1 MHFVF
6 CTLFDKNYL
15 CKGLALFESL
25 QAHCLEFTLWILC
38 MDEPTSSFLEKMRLE
53 NVRLIALEDFED
65 DALREAKRNRTFA
78 EYCWTCA
85 APLISFVIQNEPTA
99 DLVAYLD
106 ADLFFYSNPLP
117 IYEELG
123 DGSILIIGHR
133 FSPEYQSSERTSGIY
148 NVSMVI
154 FRRDRDGL
162 ECLTWWK
169 ERVLEACALD
179 PEAGLCGDQKY
190 LDDWPTRFRNVVVLK
205 HKGGGLA
212 PWNISNYH
220 LSRKN
225 GDIYVDSDQLIFY
238 HFHSLQILGKHFLRK
253 RAFLASKGYRFTKE
267 QLALVYLPYAREL
280 ESAIKKVNELVP
292 ELISEDPSMKLLDI
306 LRAYRN
312 GNLLLV

>member
-1 MHFVF
+1 MHYVF

-15 CKGLALFESL
+15 YKGLALYSSL
-25 QAHCLEFTLWILC
+25 HTHCKEFTLWILC
-38 MDEPTSSFLEKMRLE
+38 MDEPTYSILERMRLE
-53 NVRLIALEDFED
+53 NVRLIPLDDFED
-65 DALREAKRNRTFA
+65 DALREAKPNRTFA
-78 EYCWTCA
+78 EYCWTST
-85 APLISFVIQNEPTA
+85 APLILFVIQNEPTA

-106 ADLFFYSNPLP
+106 ADLFFYSNPQP
-117 IYEELG
+117 IYDELG
-123 DGSILIIGHR
+123 GGSTLIIRHR
-133 FSPEYQSSERTSGIY
+133 FSSQYEALEETSGIY

-162 ECLTWWK
+162 ECLAWWK

-190 LDDWPTRFRNVVVLK
+190 LDDWPTRFRNVVVLQ

-220 LSRKN
+220 LSRKD
-225 GDIYVDSDQLIFY
+225 GDTYVDSDRLIFY
-238 HFHSLQILGKHFLRK
+238 HFHSLEILGEPFLMK
-253 RAFLASKGYRFTKE
+253 RAFLASRGYRFTRE
-267 QLALVYLPYAREL
+267 HLALVYFPYAREL
-280 ESAIKKVNELVP
+280 RRAIEKVEKLVP
-292 ELISEDPSMKLLDI
+292 GFISGDGSLKLLGI